1 MARRTK
7 AREEVKPTA
16 EREEVSRRQFLRQ
29 TAEVAAWSL
38 FGTMGL
44 DAITKAVVNRIA
56 ERQGIERL
64 AGRGRHRSPARV
76 GPDDDL
82 PDRSGVLYWDGRR
95 RPLPAHP
102 DTPTQPS

>member
-7 AREEVKPTA
+7 AREEVKTTA
-16 EREEVSRRQFLRQ
+16 GREEVSRRQFLGQ

-64 AGRGRHRSPARV
+64 AGRVAEDLRKNGAAYAEDYCSSP
-76 GPDDDL
+76 
-82 PDRSGVLYWDGRR
+82 
-95 RPLPAHP
+95 
-102 DTPTQPS
+102 

>member
-7 AREEVKPTA
+7 AREEVKTTA
-16 EREEVSRRQFLRQ
+16 GREEVSRRQFLRQ

-64 AGRGRHRSPARV
+64 AGRVAE
-76 GPDDDL
+76 DL
-82 PDRSGVLYWDGRR
+82 RKNGAAYADPHCGE
-95 RPLPAHP
+95 
-102 DTPTQPS
+102 